1 MVFNLWDLIKEVWVW
16 VELHWVGVPQIITLR
31 SKWLADVL
39 PIADCLSEIGVTSIS
54 ISRRIQASPSISS
67 HIQHLQESPSI
78 SKYLTKTNIR
88 LLLLK
93 RQHVK
98 LGGNLNSGKIWSLEG
113 VWSEFTVWE
122 EVNLPRWHLSW
133 FSPLCRVIQ
142 FASNCTQHTIKSTGS
157 MFNQIDIEFSSEA
170 HYLWNRIL
178 FFNICDLFLWHCP
191 CWQNSGLLK

>member
-39 PIADCLSEIGVTSIS
+39 PIADCLSERGVTSIS

-67 HIQHLQESPSI
+67 HLQVSLGI

-88 LLLLK
+88 LSLLE

-98 LGGNLNSGKIWSLEG
+98 LGGNLNSVKIWSLEG

-133 FSPLCRVIQ
+133 FSPHCAICKQLYTTHNQVNLVRV
-142 FASNCTQHTIKSTGS
+142 
-157 MFNQIDIEFSSEA
+157 
-170 HYLWNRIL
+170 
-178 FFNICDLFLWHCP
+178 
-191 CWQNSGLLK
+191 